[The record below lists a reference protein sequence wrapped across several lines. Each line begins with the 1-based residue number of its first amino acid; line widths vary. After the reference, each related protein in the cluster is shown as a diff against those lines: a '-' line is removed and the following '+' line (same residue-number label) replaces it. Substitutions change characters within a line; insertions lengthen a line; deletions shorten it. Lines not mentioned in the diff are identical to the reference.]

1 MAHVPLRSTGP
12 AVDYPLADRR
22 ACSVA
27 RTLTVLGDSW
37 SLLVLR
43 EMFLGA
49 HRFDQLQEH
58 LGIARNVLAA
68 RLRRL
73 IENGILTKR
82 RYAEHPERFE
92 YHLTGKGVDLYPA
105 LVALM
110 QWGDHYLADPGGG
123 PMVLEHKTC
132 GHATTLVPSCTVC
145 GAPVSAREMRVR
157 ARIS

>member
-1 MAHVPLRSTGP
+1 
-12 AVDYPLADRR
+12 VDEYPLADRG

-27 RTLTVLGDSW
+27 RTLAVLGDAW
-37 SLLVLR
+37 SLLVVR

-49 HRFDQLQEH
+49 HRFDQLHAH

-73 IENGILTKR
+73 IEHGILTKR

-110 QWGDHYLADPGGG
+110 QWGDHYLADPHGG
-123 PMVLEHKTC
+123 PIVLEHKTC
-132 GHATTLVPSCTVC
+132 GHATTLVPSCTAC

-157 ARIS
+157 ARHAVG

>member
-1 MAHVPLRSTGP
+1 MATLETLRFENTYARLPEEFFVRQAIS
-12 AVDYPLADRR
+12 PLAG
-22 ACSVA
+22 AHMLAYIASKGALIGMA
-27 RTLTVLGDSW
+27 RTLAVLGDAW

-49 HRFDQLQEH
+49 HRFDQLQQH

-92 YHLTGKGVDLYPA
+92 
-105 LVALM
+105 
-110 QWGDHYLADPGGG
+110 
-123 PMVLEHKTC
+123 
-132 GHATTLVPSCTVC
+132 
-145 GAPVSAREMRVR
+145 
-157 ARIS
+157 

>member
-1 MAHVPLRSTGP
+1 VE
-12 AVDYPLADRR
+12 DYPLADRR
-22 ACSVA
+22 ECSVA
-27 RTLTVLGDSW
+27 RTLAVLGDSW

-49 HRFDQLQEH
+49 HRFDQLHAH

-68 RLRRL
+68 RLRSL
-73 IENGILTKR
+73 IEHGILTKR

-92 YHLTGKGVDLYPA
+92 YHLTSKGVDLYPA

-110 QWGDHYLADPGGG
+110 QWGDQYLADPAGG

-132 GHATTLVPSCTVC
+132 GHATTLVPACTVC
-145 GAPVSAREMRVR
+145 GAQVTAREMRVR

>member
-1 MAHVPLRSTGP
+1 V

-49 HRFDQLQEH
+49 HRFDTLQEH

-73 IENGILTKR
+73 VENGILTKR
-82 RYAEHPERFE
+82 KYAEHPQRFE
-92 YHLTGKGVDLYPA
+92 YHLTSKGVDLYPT

-110 QWGDHYLADPGGG
+110 QWGDQYLADPPGG

-132 GHATTLVPSCTVC
+132 GQVTSLVPSCTVC
-145 GAPVSAREMRVR
+145 GAPVTAREMRVR
-157 ARIS
+157 ARA

>member
-1 MAHVPLRSTGP
+1 VAHVPLRSTGP
-12 AVDYPLADRR
+12 AEYPLADRH

-27 RTLTVLGDSW
+27 RSLAVLGDTW
-37 SLLVLR
+37 SLLVVR

-49 HRFDQLQEH
+49 HRFDQLQAH

-73 IENGILTKR
+73 VDGGILTKR
-82 RYAEHPERFE
+82 RYAEHPQRFE

-123 PMVLEHKTC
+123 PMLLEHTTC
-132 GHATTLVPSCTVC
+132 GQVTSLVPACTAC
-145 GAPVSAREMRVR
+145 GAPVTAREMRVHAR
-157 ARIS
+157 A